1 MLVISYKKDK
11 NTDLPFL
18 LLAVYLFDVHTG
30 KPLST
35 IENGMFRHYIDV
47 VDVALN
53 QSSSKGPN
61 SGGGASGRQMVIV
74 DKNRDMWLIGLIKFQ
89 PKKLGK

>member
-1 MLVISYKKDK
+1 
-11 NTDLPFL
+11 
-18 LLAVYLFDVHTG
+18 
-30 KPLST
+30 
-35 IENGMFRHYIDV
+35 MFRHYIDV

-61 SGGGASGRQMVIV
+61 AGGGASGRQMVIV

-89 PKKLGK
+89 PKKLGRKNR